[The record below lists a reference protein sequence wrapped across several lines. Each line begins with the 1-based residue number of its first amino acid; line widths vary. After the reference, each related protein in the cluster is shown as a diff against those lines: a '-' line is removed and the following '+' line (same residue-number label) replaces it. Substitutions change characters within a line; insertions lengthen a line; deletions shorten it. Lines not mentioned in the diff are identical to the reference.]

1 MANIEET
8 IFDESLPVNSIAMA
22 NRLVEILK
30 ANNTN
35 SFISLPE
42 KDKIRYRMCLWLI
55 NQQVFGQTPIVDMNE
70 EWNELRKLWNWKQKI
85 AISVSSRGPMSI
97 CTCGHTGDGPN
108 SQHDDRYGIGHGACT
123 VEGCNC
129 KQFTWD
135 RFIEEEKDI
144 LSRTHNK

>member
-8 IFDESLPVNSIAMA
+8 IFDEDLPVNSIAMA
-22 NRLVEILK
+22 IRLIEILQINK
-30 ANNTN
+30 TN
-35 SFISLPE
+35 GFESLPE

-55 NQQVFGQTPIVDMNE
+55 NQQVFSSTLDIDMVN
-70 EWNELRKLWNWKQKI
+70 EWNVLEEQWRPLQELLKGKPK
-85 AISVSSRGPMSI
+85 SI

-108 SQHDDRYGIGHGACT
+108 SQHADRYGIGHGACT

-135 RFIEEEKDI
+135 RFIEEEKDV
-144 LSRTHNK
+144 LSRTYSK